1 MPLES
6 LHTLVEKLRQRIESH
21 RSVLSGSEWLTR
33 YTLIDPMLRELGWDT
48 EDPDVVTPEYSS
60 GRGRVD
66 YALLTDG
73 GRPALMVEAK
83 PLQNPLLMDVVMQVL
98 NYCWA
103 EGTEHF
109 AVTNGQRWEIYET
122 NKAGS
127 PNDKRVAS
135 FDLMSPSVSNVCLQA
150 LALWRRNVTSGQVST
165 AQSPVLDPMPSEPA
179 VVPPSDLPVTP
190 VTTSSPNPNSEGQ
203 PLSEFQP
210 EGERGNKSIRIMFPD
225 ESSVEVST
233 WYGIPT
239 EVARWLVNKGVL
251 NTMHCPIKLDSSNL
265 YILHSQPSHPNGSRF
280 VSSEKVGAFYLNTHY
295 SARNHVRNAVF
306 IVDGM
311 GLDPSQFRISVG

>member
-1 MPLES
+1 
-6 LHTLVEKLRQRIESH
+6 
-21 RSVLSGSEWLTR
+21 
-33 YTLIDPMLRELGWDT
+33 
-48 EDPDVVTPEYSS
+48 
-60 GRGRVD
+60 
-66 YALLTDG
+66 
-73 GRPALMVEAK
+73 
-83 PLQNPLLMDVVMQVL
+83 
-98 NYCWA
+98 
-103 EGTEHF
+103 
-109 AVTNGQRWEIYET
+109 
-122 NKAGS
+122 
-127 PNDKRVAS
+127 
-135 FDLMSPSVSNVCLQA
+135 
-150 LALWRRNVTSGQVST
+150 
-165 AQSPVLDPMPSEPA
+165 
-179 VVPPSDLPVTP
+179 
-190 VTTSSPNPNSEGQ
+190 
-203 PLSEFQP
+203 
-210 EGERGNKSIRIMFPD
+210 MFPD